1 MFIFQHFRYTT
12 CVIWIAFFPIYYGSE
27 LQTITKCLCISL
39 SSIMTL
45 IFLFFPKIYI
55 ILYHPE
61 KNIRALFTTATTIR
75 CHIGGH
81 ANISNKNSSSIS
93 SAHEPCSYLS
103 DTVTASF
110 GRSLKR
116 TSSCQTSLEQLN
128 VKAKVTTEASI
139 SPIHHLYEKIVCNP
153 TSMLVDHD
161 LLDLDLEIVEPPP
174 AFKIQSP
181 KSPKSPRKYKN
192 NKIYTKEP
200 LVRKNYCYYGNL
212 DSAKKPTS
220 TKPVIVGVQRKLS
233 KHQKIRKTE
242 SKKIHLCNDCLELEK
257 NRRLLKKFDF
267 SELNGNNFNRPIYQ
281 HNPPIYTIP
290 PPILLT
296 QEKKA
301 PIYEESL
308 SECSLSEHADY
319 KLKRITI
326 NLK

>member
-1 MFIFQHFRYTT
+1 M
-12 CVIWIAFFPIYYGSE
+12 IWIAFFPIYYGSE

-75 CHIGGH
+75 CHIGGVRH

-116 TSSCQTSLEQLN
+116 SSSCQTSLEQLN
-128 VKAKVTTEASI
+128 VKAKATTEASI

-153 TSMLVDHD
+153 TSMLVEHD
-161 LLDLDLEIVEPPP
+161 LLNLNLEIVEPPP
-174 AFKIQSP
+174 AFKILTP
-181 KSPKSPRKYKN
+181 KSPRSPRKYKN
-192 NKIYTKEP
+192 NKIYNKEP
-200 LVRKNYCYYGNL
+200 LVRKNYSYYGNL
-212 DSAKKPTS
+212 DAKKS
-220 TKPVIVGVQRKLS
+220 SNHKPVIVGVQRKLS
-233 KHQKIRKTE
+233 KHQKVRRTE

-267 SELNGNNFNRPIYQ
+267 SELNGSFNRPNYQ
-281 HNPPIYTIP
+281 ANPPIYTIP
-290 PPILLT
+290 PPIIPT
-296 QEKKA
+296 QQKKA

-308 SECSLSEHADY
+308 SECSISEHADY